1 MLGKTLSQFPLSAD
15 TASAAAATG
24 NLGRF
29 ANNASNPQVADY
41 ARVAGYA
48 LVFMAAM
55 SGAGPSRASTFVQ
68 QLNVQSVAAID
79 QQGTRTVWA
88 SRRAGQTPPIIRMV
102 YGAPQLVDLTQ
113 QGQVWPSTKLGQTTP
128 LIPRTTGAAQP
139 YTNAP
144 STVWPSQRTPA
155 VTAQPVTAFVQS
167 ADQPQDRPTVTRWPS
182 QRLGQVTPIIKSIA
196 GAPQLVDLT
205 QQALLIRPAIG
216 QLPALPWV
224 SGAGQAYTDSPSS
237 VWRSL
242 IAGSTPRIGAF
253 TQSAEQPQDRPTITV
268 WPSQRAPAVT
278 AQPVTAFVRSA
289 DQPQDRPTA
298 TVWPSQRA
306 GQTPPVIR
314 QVSGAP
320 LQTDLTQQ
328 AVLFAPVIGRL
339 PALPWVYGIG
349 QVYTDS
355 PSFLWASQ
363 RAGQPPPVIPL
374 VLGRPQA
381 DPTQIAPQLFPTVRT
396 PPITT
401 GLLGAYASTREQFQE
416 RPTVTVWPALVSGSR
431 PRIIPQL
438 WAEPQRVDL
447 TQQASIFAS
456 LIGRLPALPYVA
468 AAGQAYT
475 DAPSTVRAA
484 LFTPPVLQALPVWV
498 GTRPQLVDLT
508 QQGTIWPPVKLQ
520 QGIVRPMVRA
530 APQLLDLTQP
540 ARYFPQAY
548 AIPITDFGSSRN
560 RIGAAAGPVLSAR
573 LELRVGAVEG
583 PALGTDA
590 VNLLNSTS
598 SNILGGVG

>member
-15 TASAAAATG
+15 SASAAAATG
-24 NLGRF
+24 PVLRTVGNGF
-29 ANNASNPQVADY
+29 APLVADY

-48 LVFMAAM
+48 VVFMAAM

-79 QQGTRTVWA
+79 QQATRQVWP
-88 SRRAGQTPPIIRMV
+88 SQRAGQTPPIIRMV

-113 QGQVWPSTKLGQTTP
+113 QGSVWPSTRLGQTPP
-128 LIPRTTGAAQP
+128 LIPRTTGAPQP
-139 YTNAP
+139 YADAP
-144 STVWPSQRTPA
+144 SVVWPSQRTPA
-155 VTAQPVTAFVQS
+155 VTAQPVAAFVQS
-167 ADQPQDRPTVTRWPS
+167 ADQPQDRPTVALWPS
-182 QRLGQVTPIIKSIA
+182 QRLGQTTPIIKSIA
-196 GAPQLVDLT
+196 GAPQPVDLT
-205 QQALLIRPAIG
+205 QQALLIPTAIG
-216 QLPALPWV
+216 RLPALPWIA
-224 SGAGQAYTDSPSS
+224 GAGQTYTDPPSS

-242 IAGSTPRIGAF
+242 IAGGTPRIGVFA
-253 TQSAEQPQDRPTITV
+253 QSAEQPQDRPTITV

-278 AQPVTAFVRSA
+278 AQPVTAFVQSA
-289 DQPQDRPTA
+289 EQPQDRPTT

-306 GQTPPVIR
+306 GQTPPIIR
-314 QVSGAP
+314 QISGAP

-328 AVLFAPVIGRL
+328 ASIFAPLIGRI

-363 RAGQPPPVIPL
+363 RAGQTPPIIRQ
-374 VLGRPQA
+374 VLGQPQD
-381 DPTQIAPQLFPTVRT
+381 DPTQIAPQLFPTLRT

-401 GLLGAYASTREQFQE
+401 GLLGTYAATREQFQE
-416 RPTVTVWPALVSGSR
+416 RPTVTIWPALVSGSR

-447 TQQASIFAS
+447 TQQGA
-456 LIGRLPALPYVA
+456 VWA
-468 AAGQAYT
+468 A
-475 DAPSTVRAA
+475 V
-484 LFTPPVLQALPVWV
+484 FTPPVLQALPVWV
-498 GTRPQLVDLT
+498 GTRPQLADFT
-508 QQGTIWPPVKLQ
+508 QQGVIWPPVKLQ

-560 RIGAAAGPVLSAR
+560 RIGAVAGPVLSTR
-573 LELRVGAVEG
+573 LELRIGAVEG

-590 VNLLNSTS
+590 VNLLNSKS